1 MVRVLILDD
10 DENRHREFDRILPDV
25 SRLHV
30 YTAAQAISALRD
42 NAPYDLVCLDHDL
55 SDHENQALAA
65 EPGDG
70 TEVALFINLHLE
82 HSHYP
87 KRVMIHSW
95 NAPGRQRM
103 ENLIRA
109 VGIPVIVKPFHV

>member
-1 MVRVLILDD
+1 MTRVLILDD
-10 DENRHREFDRILPDV
+10 DENRHAEFERILHGT

-30 YTAAQAISALRD
+30 YTAAQAIAALRD

-55 SDHENQALAA
+55 GDCQNRMLAV

-82 HSHYP
+82 RRQYP
-87 KRVMIHSW
+87 KRVLIHSW
-95 NAPGRQRM
+95 NHAGRERM
-103 ENLIRA
+103 AELIRA
-109 VGIPVIVKPFHV
+109 VGIPVAVKPFHV